1 MKKMSLME
9 IAEAIKCRAVIGE
22 RTGLLFDKV
31 STDTRKI
38 KTGDLFVALIGERFD
53 AHEFLAEAINKGA
66 AALILSQE
74 PKGNLAVPVLL
85 VEDTLKALQALA
97 NYNRRQY
104 DIPVIGITGSNG
116 KTTTKDMV
124 AAVLGEKFKTLK
136 TQGNFNNE
144 IGLPLT
150 LLELNETFTAAVIEM
165 GMRGLGEI
173 NLLSK
178 LTEPTGVIITSI
190 GETHLERLGSIENIA
205 KAKSEILNHLKE
217 SGFAVLN
224 GEDLWIQNIGG
235 EFKGKSYFYGFDSN
249 CDLWAED
256 IKSNADGG
264 QTFKV
269 HFGRRTQGFMLPL
282 LGKHNVLNSLAA
294 IMIGLQ
300 LGMEPELIARGLA
313 NLKLSSMR
321 LEILEGEKFKIIN
334 DAYNANPASVK
345 ASIGILKDLGQN
357 SSRTIAVLG
366 DMYELGDRTVEG
378 HKEVGRK
385 VAEEGINVL
394 IGVGELASNIV
405 AGAREAGFS
414 DSNLFYCE
422 SKDEAAKVLD
432 KIGHFGDVI
441 LIKGSRGMKMEELI
455 QGRI

>member
-1 MKKMSLME
+1 MKKMSLTE
-9 IAEAIKCRAVIGE
+9 IAEAIKCRAVIGGE
-22 RTGLLFDKV
+22 TALLFDKV
-31 STDTRKI
+31 STDTRNI
-38 KTGDLFVALIGERFD
+38 KTGDLFIALIGERFD
-53 AHEFLAEAINKGA
+53 AHEFLAVAVQKGA
-66 AALILSQE
+66 SALVVSQE
-74 PKGNLAVPVLL
+74 PKVNLAVPVLL
-85 VEDTLKALQALA
+85 VDDTLKALQDLG
-97 NYNRRQY
+97 NYNRRQF

-124 AAVLGEKFKTLK
+124 AAVLGEKFGVLK

-150 LLELNETFTAAVIEM
+150 LLELNETYSVAVIEM

-173 NLLSK
+173 DLLSK

-205 KAKSEILNHLKE
+205 KAKSEILNHLKRD
-217 SGFAVLN
+217 GFAVLN
-224 GEDLWIQNIGG
+224 GEDQRIQKIGG
-235 EFKGKSYFYGFDSN
+235 EFKGKSYFYGFNPN
-249 CDLWAED
+249 CELWAED
-256 IKSNADGG
+256 IRLSANGG

-269 HFGRRTQGFMLPL
+269 HLGRRTQEFMLPL
-282 LGKHNVLNSLAA
+282 PGKHNVLNSLAA

-300 LGMEPELIARGLA
+300 LGLEPELIAKGLA

-321 LEILEGEKFKIIN
+321 LEVIEGKKFKIIN

-345 ASIGILKDLGQN
+345 ASIGILKDLGRN
-357 SSRTIAVLG
+357 SRTIAVLG
-366 DMYELGDRTVEG
+366 DMYELGDRTEEG

-385 VAEEGINVL
+385 VAEVGIDIL
-394 IGVGELASNIV
+394 IGVGKLTSNIV
-405 AGAREAGFS
+405 AGAREVGFPE
-414 DSNLFYCE
+414 SNLFYCE
-422 SKDEAAKVLD
+422 TKDEADKVLD
-432 KIGHFGDVI
+432 KIGHKGDVI